1 MRNDDPSTRRGLG
14 RWVLAFGTVAEMT
27 EDQWAVAR
35 RGLAKVEAAVAA
47 LAPEEIDAIRA
58 LAESAPDKADEAP
71 DVDDVEAFGMR
82 YGPASA
88 FAPDL
93 GGDVF
98 AVMMAYQRI
107 MNREAREDR
116 QTQRASREIDLL
128 APWKP

>member
-1 MRNDDPSTRRGLG
+1 
-14 RWVLAFGTVAEMT
+14 MT
-27 EDQWAVAR
+27 EDQWDVAR

-58 LAESAPDKADEAP
+58 LADSAPDEAAEAN
-71 DVDDVEAFGMR
+71 DVEAFGMR

-88 FAPDL
+88 FAPDV